1 MAAIESPVF
10 NHQTVYVVDL
20 DKSTAFYKDVMN
32 LTQIDEPF
40 KDGMHSWFRTGPHN
54 QLHVVS
60 GAEKK
65 EAHDINIHIAF
76 KVSSLID
83 FMNHLDQHKIKYG
96 NVQGQ
101 QGVSQA
107 RPDGINQIY
116 FQDPDGYWLE
126 VNDDK
131 F

>member
-40 KDGMHSWFRTGPHN
+40 KDGMHSWFRTGPHS

-60 GAEKK
+60 GAKKK

-76 KVSSLID
+76 KVSSLTD
-83 FMNHLDQHKIKYG
+83 FMNHLNQHNIKYG

-101 QGVSQA
+101 QGVSQT
-107 RPDGINQIY
+107 RPDGIKQIY
-116 FQDPDGYWLE
+116 FQDPDGYWIE
-126 VNDDK
+126 VNNDK

>member
-1 MAAIESPVF
+1 MASAQVPVF

-32 LTQIDEPF
+32 LPQIPEPF
-40 KDGMHSWFRTGPHN
+40 LDGKHSWFRTGPHS

-60 GAEKK
+60 GVAKK
-65 EAHDINIHIAF
+65 ESHDINIHIAF
-76 KVSSLID
+76 KVSSLTD
-83 FMNHLDQHKIKYG
+83 FMKHLDELKIKYG

-107 RPDGINQIY
+107 RPDGIKQIY

>member
-1 MAAIESPVF
+1 MAAVESPVF

-20 DKSTAFYKDVMN
+20 DKSTAFYKNVMN
-32 LTQIDEPF
+32 LTQIAEPF
-40 KDGMHSWFRTGPHN
+40 QDGKHSWFRTGPHN

-65 EAHDINIHIAF
+65 EAHDINIHLAF
-76 KVSSLID
+76 KVASLTD
-83 FMNHLDQHKIKYG
+83 FMKHLDELKIKYG